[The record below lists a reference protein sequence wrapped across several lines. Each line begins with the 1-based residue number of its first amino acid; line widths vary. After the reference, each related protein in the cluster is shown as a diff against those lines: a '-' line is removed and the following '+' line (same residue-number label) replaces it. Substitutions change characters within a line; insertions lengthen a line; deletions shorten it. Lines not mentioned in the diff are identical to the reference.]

1 MAGIDTAV
9 VTLVP
14 ETGTVRCW
22 TGWNQLEITI
32 FPAVPETG
40 TASFRGGGQSAQ
52 DVPHTNRVTADRQG
66 DLMHFAASSESSD
79 SAETHS
85 HSGGI
90 LLCMIITVRS
100 N

>member
-1 MAGIDTAV
+1 
-9 VTLVP
+9 
-14 ETGTVRCW
+14 
-22 TGWNQLEITI
+22 
-32 FPAVPETG
+32 
-40 TASFRGGGQSAQ
+40 
-52 DVPHTNRVTADRQG
+52 
-66 DLMHFAASSESSD
+66 MHFAASSESSD